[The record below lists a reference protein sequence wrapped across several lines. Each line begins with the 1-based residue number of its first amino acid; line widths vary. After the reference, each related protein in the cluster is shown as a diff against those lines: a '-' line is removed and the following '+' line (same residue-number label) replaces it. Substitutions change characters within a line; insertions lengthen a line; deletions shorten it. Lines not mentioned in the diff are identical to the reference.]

1 MLICSLYPA
10 ITVAPILKVVLVQIY
25 KFSATAQ
32 VCTGAGG
39 VLEGGDRLGD
49 GRLRDGPP
57 VLHHHVREAP
67 RHSGDPRGGVA
78 LSQGLILPCICVSVT
93 KKKTERKNILE
104 EEFLFPNDLKSM
116 KTYQIGRNWTT

>member
-32 VCTGAGG
+32 VCAGAGG

-67 RHSGDPRGGVA
+67 RHPGHPRGGVA
-78 LSQGLILPCICVSVT
+78 LSQGLILPSICISM
-93 KKKTERKNILE
+93 TEKEKDREKE
-104 EEFLFPNDLKSM
+104 RTSFLI
-116 KTYQIGRNWTT
+116 T